1 MDFEMNVRRPALV
14 PAGIDGLKFG
24 NAIGVTALNTSQEGL
39 ADSALRGDSRVDS
52 SCIAMP
58 DLGKRVRN
66 RSTAAGAYHPQQQ
79 AQWNPRLPLS
89 DVASYLPYIDPIR
102 TFGLLGS
109 QGAGGLCEDG
119 SRLPSIRA
127 CQSY

>member
-1 MDFEMNVRRPALV
+1 MDFEMNVGRPALV
-14 PAGIDGLKFG
+14 PTGINGLKFG
-24 NAIGVTALNTSQEGL
+24 NAIGVTALNASQERL
-39 ADSALRGDSRVDS
+39 ADTALRGNSRVDS

-58 DLGKRVRN
+58 DLGKRIGN
-66 RSTAAGAYHPQQQ
+66 RSAGARAHHSQQQ
-79 AQWNPRLPLS
+79 AQRNPRLPLS
-89 DVASYLPYIDPIR
+89 DVASYLSYVDPIG

-119 SRLPSIRA
+119 SSLSSIRA